1 MIILKKI
8 NKMEKL
14 VEGHHSQKDTNQN
27 LFRRSRYETSL
38 QFDYEVN
45 NLELTEKKGEIL
57 AYEKKTKSINTP

>member
-1 MIILKKI
+1 MKKI

-14 VEGHHSQKDTNQN
+14 VEGHHLQKDTNQN